1 MYFMFPVN
9 SNWASWQPWNQC
21 SVTCGS
27 GTTTKKRT
35 CTNPAPVGTGGS
47 CQSSNEEEL
56 TCTPHECIGIID
68 WFVYAGL
75 KPETF

>member
-27 GTTTKKRT
+27 GTTTKNVHVQTPRLL
-35 CTNPAPVGTGGS
+35 
-47 CQSSNEEEL
+47 EL
-56 TCTPHECIGIID
+56 ED
-68 WFVYAGL
+68 RVKAQM
-75 KPETF
+75 KKN